1 MHVCMSKVCVWAG
14 ISTTQ
19 TEEQTDVCWN
29 RSIQMLDRSRPVL
42 IPREH
47 ECSVTGKSHTHTVAH
62 TQVAQ
67 LMGQVQANS
76 HKPKHDLNSTGTE
89 RQCIYIHFNENM
101 LSDLQH
107 CDF

>member
-1 MHVCMSKVCVWAG
+1 M
-14 ISTTQ
+14 
-19 TEEQTDVCWN
+19 
-29 RSIQMLDRSRPVL
+29 L

-47 ECSVTGKSHTHTVAH
+47 ECSVTGKSH

-76 HKPKHDLNSTGTE
+76 HKPKHDLNSTDTE
-89 RQCIYIHFNENM
+89 RQCIYKHFNENT

-107 CDF
+107 CDLTQRQRGFIRHLRE